1 MRLHRKLPCL
11 KQANITRYTFD
22 AWKRCFPQSNYNEWY
37 AQTYPDNLLNFLRN
51 AAISIGKNYAAIE
64 KTKFMVVTINEEY
77 FRWIQENKLEDTVE
91 SRTAYAS
98 QITEADAVRL
108 LLEEKLNVN
117 YEIMFLYA
125 AVMLEND
132 HSTNFM
138 LSDEI
143 IAKLKIY
150 LESIYKS
157 QEIFI
162 PGYILKTDTAVKNSE
177 KLLNLA
183 KAFFDEHQKVRLG
196 VMETQEY
203 AKGANLSLYFIPVIL
218 KREFAKA
225 VFEFD
230 EIEGNEKRLFERYPN
245 MLMFDQA
252 GFMKYG
258 ISGVE
263 EFVKTDFYQDIK
275 EVFYP
280 YEIEIIPNLVSS
292 DQIIEIETNFVKELR
307 NMGAKILHA

>member
-1 MRLHRKLPCL
+1 
-11 KQANITRYTFD
+11 
-22 AWKRCFPQSNYNEWY
+22 
-37 AQTYPDNLLNFLRN
+37 
-51 AAISIGKNYAAIE
+51 
-64 KTKFMVVTINEEY
+64 
-77 FRWIQENKLEDTVE
+77 
-91 SRTAYAS
+91 
-98 QITEADAVRL
+98 
-108 LLEEKLNVN
+108 
-117 YEIMFLYA
+117 
-125 AVMLEND
+125 
-132 HSTNFM
+132 
-138 LSDEI
+138 
-143 IAKLKIY
+143 
-150 LESIYKS
+150 
-157 QEIFI
+157 
-162 PGYILKTDTAVKNSE
+162 
-177 KLLNLA
+177 
-183 KAFFDEHQKVRLG
+183 
-196 VMETQEY
+196 METQEY

-263 EFVKTDFYQDIK
+263 EFVKTDLYQDIK

-292 DQIIEIETNFVKELR
+292 DQIIEIETNFVKELK